1 MKKLILSLA
10 LRCATAF
17 AQADSGS
24 VRALVTDA
32 SNGAVAEAKVTLNNV
47 ATGIV
52 IQRDSTSDG
61 YATFTPVTRGS
72 YVGVA
77 NSGLDPKM
85 DRLPFRNVS
94 AFQAQ
99 ALKTPGN
106 SARNPA
112 IGPGLFAR
120 NLSLVKR
127 FSLAER
133 ISVDLRFEAFNAFN
147 NVNFANPNTSFG
159 TAAFGQITSAGDP
172 RVTQAAVRFRF

>member
-1 MKKLILSLA
+1 MKKLILFLA
-10 LRCATAF
+10 LCCATAF
-17 AQADSGS
+17 AQTDSGS
-24 VRALVTDA
+24 VRVLVTDS
-32 SNGAVAEAKVTLNNV
+32 SNGAVAEAKVTLSNV

-52 IQRDSTSDG
+52 IQRDSTSEG

-85 DRLPFRNVS
+85 DRLPFLNVS
-94 AFQAQ
+94 AFQVQ
-99 ALKTPGN
+99 ALNTPGN

-112 IGPGLFAR
+112 IGPGLFAM
-120 NLSLVKR
+120 NQSLVKR
-127 FSLAER
+127 FSLTER
-133 ISVDLRFEAFNAFN
+133 ISDDLRFEAFNAFN